1 MKHSMAVEKNGLV
14 GNPSVVLQPRLHRR
28 TDLASVSL
36 PDLLSDPSVLGL
48 LAALATLHICA
59 PGPWHLLFLHLRLP
73 LPLHGSVTHF
83 CQFSAQKSSVQKAL
97 PDYSQNSS
105 PCPFPS
111 LDPAL
116 LFFIAL
122 IIWNK
127 STYLFVSMFI
137 TCFPWLERSLMLSW
151 PPQRVEPCLAYS
163 SSWTGLWLVRNE

>member
-1 MKHSMAVEKNGLV
+1 MKQCMAVEKNGPV
-14 GNPSVVLQPRLHRR
+14 DDPSVVLRPRLHRR

-36 PDLLSDPSVLGL
+36 RDLLSDPSFLGL
-48 LAALATLHICA
+48 LAVLATLHTCA
-59 PGPWHLLFLHLRLP
+59 PGPWHFLFLHLCLP
-73 LPLHGSVTHF
+73 LPLHGSLAHF

-127 STYLFVSMFI
+127 SAYLFVSMFI

-151 PPQRVEPCLAYS
+151 PPQQVEPCLAYS
-163 SSWTGLWLVRNE
+163 SSRTGLWLVRNE

>member
-122 IIWNK
+122 II
-127 STYLFVSMFI
+127 
-137 TCFPWLERSLMLSW
+137 
-151 PPQRVEPCLAYS
+151 
-163 SSWTGLWLVRNE
+163 